1 MVAGGTTIAGFFP
14 ATAMPDS
21 DWWSALWPEP
31 AQVLAKLGLKRGMN
45 VVDLCCGD
53 GLFTAALAQMAR
65 RVVAVDIDARML
77 DLARAKVGAAG
88 AINCAFVEGD
98 AYEIATLVPWPA
110 DLVLIANTFHG
121 VPDKE
126 RLARGVAAILKPNG
140 RFVVVNW
147 HRRPREETPVLGE
160 QRGPKTEMRMEP
172 EDVAA
177 AVEQSG
183 LRLERVVEL
192 PPYHYGAIL
201 QKPAA

>member
-1 MVAGGTTIAGFFP
+1 MADEKTIEGFFP

-31 AQVLAKLGLKRGMN
+31 SQVVAKLGGEPGLDL
-45 VVDLCCGD
+45 VDLCCGD
-53 GLFTAALAQMAR
+53 GLFTAALAQVAR
-65 RVVAVDIDARML
+65 RVVAIDIDPRML

-88 AINCAFVEGD
+88 TTNCAFVEGD
-98 AYEIATLVPWPA
+98 AYAIATLVPWPA
-110 DLVLIANTFHG
+110 DVVFIANTFHG

-126 RLARGVAAILKPNG
+126 RLALGVAAALKPNG

-147 HRRPREETPVLGE
+147 HRRPREETAVLG
-160 QRGPKTEMRMEP
+160 QPRGPKTEMRMEP

-177 AVEQSG
+177 AVRQSG
-183 LRLERVVEL
+183 LRLKRVVEL

-201 QKPAA
+201 VNSGT